1 MKNYVS
7 IHITGIPLYDVPP
20 IPDCSDLLAITSIK
34 RSGITPEMIAEQMLE
49 SVRYWIAIHPGKDW
63 MSIVPPPWKDYIR
76 YNNETNST

>member
-34 RSGITPEMIAEQMLE
+34 RRGITPEMIAAQMLE
-49 SVRYWIAIHPGKDW
+49 SVRYWRAIHPGRAW
-63 MSIVPPPWKDYIR
+63 LPIVPPPWKDYIS
-76 YNNETNST
+76 YNI